1 MRQTDILESIYHAAA
16 VEGVSL
22 NELRQRFGGQDAY
35 LRQTAPTESEHR
47 QQQRARILEDLK
59 RLPVRAVA
67 ARHGVSKSTAAR
79 LRKLG

>member
-1 MRQTDILESIYHAAA
+1 MRQTDILESIYRAAV

-35 LRQTAPTESEHR
+35 LRQTAPAESEHR